1 MSMPPPPPPP
11 PPGGFPPAPLPPP
24 PGYVG
29 YDARPAAPFA
39 GWGSRAIGAIVNGI
53 ISSVFTAPGRLVS
66 GDAPALGLLLTLA
79 GTIAWIVIY
88 AKQVGSTGQA
98 WGHKVAGVRIVDA
111 DTGQVIPHWSCRRP
125 LLRDDPVGAALL
137 PRLPVAAVGREEA
150 DLPRQDRQ
158 HLLGH
163 RLTGPAR

>member
-11 PPGGFPPAPLPPP
+11 PPGGFPPAPPPPP
-24 PGYVG
+24 PGSVG

-111 DTGQVIPHWSCRRP
+111 NTGQVIGTGR
-125 LLRDDPVGAALL
+125 
-137 PRLPVAAVGREEA
+137 AVGRYFA
-150 DLPRQDRQ
+150 TILSALPCF
-158 HLLGH
+158 LGYLWPLWDAKKQTFH
-163 RLTGPAR
+163 DKIVNTYSVTA

>member
-11 PPGGFPPAPLPPP
+11 PPGGFPPAPPPPP

-111 DTGQVIPHWSCRRP
+111 NTGQVIGTGR
-125 LLRDDPVGAALL
+125 
-137 PRLPVAAVGREEA
+137 AVGRYFA
-150 DLPRQDRQ
+150 TILSALPC
-158 HLLGH
+158 LLGYLWPLWDAKKQTFH
-163 RLTGPAR
+163 DKIVNTYSVTA